1 MSDLPLK
8 NNLKPL
14 INVEGLVVKLG
25 NTIVLRDINLKIGPK
40 EIVTIV
46 GPNGAGK
53 STFLRSII
61 GVVRPD
67 RGLIHI
73 KAGLRIGYVPQ
84 RLQADP
90 ALPLTVLRFL
100 SLPHKVSQNNLE
112 EALFHSE
119 TTGLINKKI
128 YELSGGELQRVLLAR
143 ALLNRPQL
151 LILDEAN
158 QGLDHLGSISFYNQI
173 ELIRSKLECAVL
185 MVSHELHVVM
195 GASDRVVCING
206 HVCCHGSP
214 EQVASSPEYHALFGS
229 DAEGVMAI
237 YRHDHNHSHDHKMS

>member
-25 NTIVLRDINLKIGPK
+25 NTIVLRDINLKISPK

-73 KAGLRIGYVPQ
+73 KPGLRIGYVPQ

-90 ALPLTVLRFL
+90 ALP
-100 SLPHKVSQNNLE
+100 
-112 EALFHSE
+112 
-119 TTGLINKKI
+119 
-128 YELSGGELQRVLLAR
+128 
-143 ALLNRPQL
+143 
-151 LILDEAN
+151 
-158 QGLDHLGSISFYNQI
+158 
-173 ELIRSKLECAVL
+173 
-185 MVSHELHVVM
+185 
-195 GASDRVVCING
+195 
-206 HVCCHGSP
+206 
-214 EQVASSPEYHALFGS
+214 
-229 DAEGVMAI
+229 
-237 YRHDHNHSHDHKMS
+237 